1 MRRFA
6 KGVLA
11 TILVIACA
19 VLALKGSV
27 LFVPSGSWSQT
38 GILSN
43 SRVGASAATLPDGRI
58 LVIGGDL
65 GNGPTASVDFFNT
78 DGTISAA
85 PPMMYARRKQVSVA
99 LQGGRILGAGGGTTR
114 VSATNNAEI
123 FFPTTPPWDS
133 TPPAMIHARL

>member
-27 LFVPSGSWSQT
+27 LVLQSGSWSQT

-43 SRVGASAATLPDGRI
+43 PRVGASAATLPDGRI
-58 LVIGGDL
+58 LITGGDP
-65 GNGPTASVDFFNT
+65 GNGPTASVDLFNI
-78 DGTISAA
+78 DGTISAV
-85 PPMMYARRKQVSVA
+85 PPMMYARSKHVSVA
-99 LQGGRILGAGGGTTR
+99 LQDGRVLVAGGLTAGGSR
-114 VSATNNAEI
+114 YQYRRNI
-123 FFPTTPPWDS
+123 
-133 TPPAMIHARL
+133 